1 MSLYDIHTHRRPT
14 RPDVVSILNVMVDED
29 MTSLPDAQPCSV
41 GMHPWTRHDDV
52 EKAWERC
59 IALARQPSVVAIGEA
74 GLDRNVDTPW
84 DEQMEIFRRHI
95 ALSEEFG
102 KPLVVH
108 CVRAYDDVIQE
119 RRRREAEQAWI
130 IHGFNKGGDVM
141 DRLIDAGCHL
151 SFGEALLK
159 ERSPARAAIVRI
171 PFDRFVLETDDG
183 SVGIEDVYVTAATL
197 RGTTPEG
204 IEAMVSRTVQ
214 YLFPQ
219 LAVR

>member
-1 MSLYDIHTHRRPT
+1 MPLYDIHTHHRPA
-14 RPDVVSILNVMVDED
+14 RPDVISILNVMVDEA
-29 MTSLPDAQPCSV
+29 MTSLPDALPCSV
-41 GMHPWTRHDDV
+41 GMHPWTRHDDI

-59 IALARQPSVVAIGEA
+59 VTLAHQPSVVAIGEA

-84 DEQMEIFRRHI
+84 DEQVEIFRRHI
-95 ALSEEFG
+95 TLSEELG

-108 CVRAYDDVIQE
+108 CVRAFDEIVKE
-119 RRRREAEQAWI
+119 RRSHEVEQAWI
-130 IHGFNKGGDVM
+130 LHGFNKGGDVM

-159 ERSPARAAIVRI
+159 ERSPARAAIARI
-171 PFDRFVLETDDG
+171 PHDRFLLETDDA
-183 SVGIEDVYVTAATL
+183 SVTIEDIYVAAATL

-204 IEAMVSRTVQ
+204 VEAMIARTVRH
-214 YLFPQ
+214 LFPQ